1 MIGGRSI
8 QKVAKVPGSI
18 TSRRFIEEL
27 NMKVKVVQ
35 EFFSLS

>member
-8 QKVAKVPGSI
+8 QKVAEVPGSI

-27 NMKVKVVQ
+27 NMKVEVVQ